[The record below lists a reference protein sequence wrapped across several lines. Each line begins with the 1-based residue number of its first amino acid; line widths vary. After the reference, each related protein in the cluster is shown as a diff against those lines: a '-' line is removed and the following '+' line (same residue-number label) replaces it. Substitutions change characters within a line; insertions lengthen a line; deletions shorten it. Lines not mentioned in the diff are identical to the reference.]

1 MALESLLLPIFER
14 LLYDKYSSNVPH
26 HQRCHSSSSEMMRNV
41 FDYVIFLVALFQLFD
56 TDELFGE
63 RRYSKRKY
71 FGEVDRLYELAL
83 INEPLNN
90 AVTIH

>member
-41 FDYVIFLVALFQLFD
+41 FDYVIFLVVLFFSYL
-56 TDELFGE
+56 TLMN
-63 RRYSKRKY
+63 Y
-71 FGEVDRLYELAL
+71 LASEDILKENILAKL
-83 INEPLNN
+83 IDCMNW
-90 AVTIH
+90 H

>member
-1 MALESLLLPIFER
+1 MFSIMSFFLLCF
-14 LLYDKYSSNVPH
+14 
-26 HQRCHSSSSEMMRNV
+26 
-41 FDYVIFLVALFQLFD
+41 FQLFD

-63 RRYSKRKY
+63 RRYSERKY

-90 AVTIH
+90 AVTIY